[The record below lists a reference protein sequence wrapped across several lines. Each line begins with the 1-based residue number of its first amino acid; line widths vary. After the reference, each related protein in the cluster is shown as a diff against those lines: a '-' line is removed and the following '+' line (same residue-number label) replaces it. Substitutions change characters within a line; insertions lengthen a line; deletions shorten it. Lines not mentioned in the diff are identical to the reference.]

1 MGTWGLEAGEW
12 VGRKGFWEEG
22 SSKLSF
28 KGSEEVSTVRAGGDG
43 VSSRGLEECGVVRL
57 CRDSAAAQSVP
68 GRRGQDCMVMRGR
81 RGQSLQSGELRWRH
95 LVEVAEEKDLGTSA
109 GPGGP

>member
-1 MGTWGLEAGEW
+1 MGTRGLETGEW

-43 VSSRGLEECGVVRL
+43 VSS
-57 CRDSAAAQSVP
+57 
-68 GRRGQDCMVMRGR
+68 
-81 RGQSLQSGELRWRH
+81 
-95 LVEVAEEKDLGTSA
+95 
-109 GPGGP
+109 

>member
-1 MGTWGLEAGEW
+1 MGSRGLEAGEW

-43 VSSRGLEECGVVRL
+43 VSSRGLEVRVRCGQAQAEMCSRAGAAPVTRPL
-57 CRDSAAAQSVP
+57 CLPGVGLGAGGAEQTAQ
-68 GRRGQDCMVMRGR
+68 
-81 RGQSLQSGELRWRH
+81 
-95 LVEVAEEKDLGTSA
+95 
-109 GPGGP
+109 

>member
-57 CRDSAAAQSVP
+57 KLRCPP
-68 GRRGQDCMVMRGR
+68 GQ
-81 RGQSLQSGELRWRH
+81 EPPW
-95 LVEVAEEKDLGTSA
+95 
-109 GPGGP
+109 